1 MAAVDIVFEMPEG
14 QLLAFLADAVLSET
28 HRISALATEH
38 EVESG
43 VDVTDHYR
51 AERAPL
57 DLRVAISDSP
67 TQSIEGDSETF
78 FFGVSGA
85 EEPQELTPDGVAPF
99 RVSTFQADG
108 QEITRTVDNWAV
120 LEQARDQGMLA
131 TIRTPLRSYT
141 DMVLISAETTR
152 DSRRGRMIVAD
163 LTFVPIRQV
172 ATELVDVADPV
183 RPRDVPG
190 VNDGAQ
196 GSDDAEDEPQTSLL
210 LQNLRAIFG

>member
-1 MAAVDIVFEMPEG
+1 MPEG

-78 FFGVSGA
+78 FFGV
-85 EEPQELTPDGVAPF
+85 
-99 RVSTFQADG
+99 
-108 QEITRTVDNWAV
+108 
-120 LEQARDQGMLA
+120 
-131 TIRTPLRSYT
+131 
-141 DMVLISAETTR
+141 
-152 DSRRGRMIVAD
+152 
-163 LTFVPIRQV
+163 
-172 ATELVDVADPV
+172 
-183 RPRDVPG
+183 
-190 VNDGAQ
+190 
-196 GSDDAEDEPQTSLL
+196 
-210 LQNLRAIFG
+210 